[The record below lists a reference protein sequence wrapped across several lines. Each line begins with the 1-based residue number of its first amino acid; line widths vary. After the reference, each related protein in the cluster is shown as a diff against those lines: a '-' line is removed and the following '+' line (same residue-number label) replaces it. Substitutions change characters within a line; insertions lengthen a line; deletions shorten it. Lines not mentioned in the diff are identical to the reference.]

1 VSAGR
6 HAQYCIDPGRLA
18 IAAAEANAGTCGMRI
33 MTVREA
39 CEAVGPNRKQHNE
52 TPATCARTRVF
63 GLAVA
68 ASRQ

>member
-1 VSAGR
+1 MFSFAVASQVLTWR
-6 HAQYCIDPGRLA
+6 KDIEPIVKTD
-18 IAAAEANAGTCGMRI
+18 AGTCGMRI

-52 TPATCARTRVF
+52 APATCTRTRVF
-63 GLAVA
+63 GLSVA

>member
-18 IAAAEANAGTCGMRI
+18 IVRADAGTCGMRI
-33 MTVREA
+33 MPVREA
-39 CEAVGPNRKQHNE
+39 CKAVGPNRKQHNE

>member
-6 HAQYCIDPGRLA
+6 HAQYGIDPDPLVTVKA
-18 IAAAEANAGTCGMRI
+18 DTGTCGMRI

-52 TPATCARTRVF
+52 APATCTRTRVF
-63 GLAVA
+63 GLSVA